1 MKQPPDVR
9 RAPER
14 GTPDRTSL
22 DRAARITV
30 ILLFAAWVVD
40 YIDRLAINLALPS
53 IGAEF
58 DLGHTEQGMVISAFF
73 LSYALCQ
80 IPGGLLADRFGSR
93 RVVCWSLLIWSLFTA
108 LTGTAW
114 AFVVLLA
121 IRFVFGVGQGVFPA
135 AAMKAVAE
143 RTVPHQ
149 RMTATGWA
157 QSSNAFGAVLAPLIA
172 APIIALWGWRMSFF
186 AVAGLGVL
194 VWAAIQLWLPAALP
208 QSADTSPR
216 PDGSDAQGGLRTVL
230 ASWVMWRFTLMFFGY
245 GIIVWGLN
253 SWIPSYLQTVRGIS
267 LTGSGLLSAI
277 PALVGGG
284 AIIAGGKLIDRLGG
298 RHRLIVFPAM
308 TVCAVCILFLN
319 RVTSLTEFVALLS
332 LATASATLCY
342 MPIFAIPMRT
352 LPAGMV
358 GTGSG
363 MINFG
368 GQAAGFITPMVMGAL
383 VDRYSYTAAF
393 GFLVVGAV
401 LAGAFALG
409 TPQRPKTFSAALASR
424 EPQRP
429 NSPSHDN
436 VRTPR

>member
-1 MKQPPDVR
+1 MKHPPEAHR
-9 RAPER
+9 TAA
-14 GTPDRTSL
+14 DRTPL

-58 DLGHTEQGMVISAFF
+58 GLGHAQQGMVISAFF

-114 AFVVLLA
+114 AFGVLLV
-121 IRFVFGVGQGVFPA
+121 IRFVFGVGQGVYPA
-135 AAMKAVAE
+135 AAMKAVAD
-143 RTVPHQ
+143 RTLPQQ

-172 APIIALWGWRMSFF
+172 APIIAVWGWRMSFF
-186 AVAGLGVL
+186 AIAGLGVL
-194 VWAAIQLWLPAALP
+194 VWAAIQLWLPATLP
-208 QSADTSPR
+208 QSDDASPR
-216 PDGSDAQGGLRTVL
+216 PDARGGLRTVL
-230 ASWVMWRFTLMFFGY
+230 ASGVMWRFTLMFFGY

-253 SWIPSYLQTVRGIS
+253 SWIPSYLQTERGIS

-277 PALVGGG
+277 PALVGGV
-284 AIIAGGKLIDRLGG
+284 AIIVGGKLIDRLGG
-298 RHRLIVFPAM
+298 RHRVIVFPAM

-342 MPIFAIPMRT
+342 MPIFAIPLRT
-352 LPAGMV
+352 LPAGLV

-424 EPQRP
+424 EPQGP

>member
-1 MKQPPDVR
+1 MKHPADEH
-9 RAPER
+9 RATAGR
-14 GTPDRTSL
+14 TPL

-58 DLGHTEQGMVISAFF
+58 GLGHTQQGMVISAFF

-93 RVVCWSLLIWSLFTA
+93 RVVSWSLLIWSLFTA

-114 AFVVLLA
+114 AFAVLLA
-121 IRFVFGVGQGVFPA
+121 IRFVFGVGQGVYPA

-143 RTVPHQ
+143 RTAPGQ

-172 APIIALWGWRMSFF
+172 APIIAVWGWRMSFF

-194 VWAAIQLWLPAALP
+194 VWAAIQLWLPATLS
-208 QSADTSPR
+208 QSDETEVR
-216 PDGSDAQGGLRTVL
+216 PDGQGGLRTVL
-230 ASWVMWRFTLMFFGY
+230 ASGVMWRFTLMFFGY

-253 SWIPSYLQTVRGIS
+253 SWIPSYLQTERGIS

-277 PALVGGG
+277 PALVGGV
-284 AIIAGGKLIDRLGG
+284 AIIVGGKLIDRLGG
-298 RHRLIVFPAM
+298 RHRVIVLPAM

-319 RVTSLTEFVALLS
+319 RVTSLAEFVALLS

-352 LPAGMV
+352 LPAGLV

-401 LAGAFALG
+401 LAGAFAFG
-409 TPQRPKTFSAALASR
+409 TPQRPNAFSASIAPR

>member
-1 MKQPPDVR
+1 MKHPPEAH
-9 RAPER
+9 RANA
-14 GTPDRTSL
+14 DRTPL

-30 ILLFAAWVVD
+30 TLLFAAWVVD

-58 DLGHTEQGMVISAFF
+58 GLGHTQQGMVISAFF

-93 RVVCWSLLIWSLFTA
+93 RVVSWSLLIWSLFTA

-114 AFVVLLA
+114 AFAVLLA
-121 IRFVFGVGQGVFPA
+121 IRFLFGVGQGVYPA

-143 RTVPHQ
+143 RTAPGQ

-194 VWAAIQLWLPAALP
+194 VWAAIQLWLPTTLP
-208 QSADTSPR
+208 QSGDTETR
-216 PDGSDAQGGLRTVL
+216 PDQPGGLRAVL
-230 ASWVMWRFTLMFFGY
+230 ASGVMWRFTLMFFGY

-253 SWIPSYLQTVRGIS
+253 SWIPSYLQTERGIS

-277 PALVGGG
+277 PALVGGV
-284 AIIAGGKLIDRLGG
+284 AIILGGKLIDRLGG
-298 RHRLIVFPAM
+298 RHRVIVVPAM
-308 TVCAVCILFLN
+308 TICAVSILFLN

-352 LPAGMV
+352 LPAGLV

-368 GQAAGFITPMVMGAL
+368 GQAAGFVTPMVMGAL

-393 GFLVVGAV
+393 AFLVVGAV

-409 TPQRPKTFSAALASR
+409 TPQRPHAFSAALSPR

>member
-1 MKQPPDVR
+1 VKHPADEH
-9 RAPER
+9 RATAGR
-14 GTPDRTSL
+14 TPL

-58 DLGHTEQGMVISAFF
+58 GLGHTQQGMVISAFF

-93 RVVCWSLLIWSLFTA
+93 RVVSWSLLIWSLFTA

-114 AFVVLLA
+114 AFAVLLA
-121 IRFVFGVGQGVFPA
+121 IRFVFGVGQGVYPA

-143 RTVPHQ
+143 RTAPGQ

-172 APIIALWGWRMSFF
+172 APIIAVWGWRMSFF

-194 VWAAIQLWLPAALP
+194 VWAAIQLWLPATLP
-208 QSADTSPR
+208 QSDDASPR
-216 PDGSDAQGGLRTVL
+216 PDAQGGLRTVL
-230 ASWVMWRFTLMFFGY
+230 ASGVMWRFTLMFFGY

-253 SWIPSYLQTVRGIS
+253 SWIPSYLQTERGIS

-277 PALVGGG
+277 PALVGGV
-284 AIIAGGKLIDRLGG
+284 AIIVGGKLIDRLGG
-298 RHRLIVFPAM
+298 RHRVIVFPAM

-342 MPIFAIPMRT
+342 MPIFAIPLRT
-352 LPAGMV
+352 LPAGLV

-409 TPQRPKTFSAALASR
+409 TPQRPNAFSAAIASR

>member
-1 MKQPPDVR
+1 MKHPPEVH
-9 RAPER
+9 RANA
-14 GTPDRTSL
+14 DRTPL

-58 DLGHTEQGMVISAFF
+58 GLGHTQQGMVISAFF

-93 RVVCWSLLIWSLFTA
+93 RVVSWSLLIWSLFTA

-114 AFVVLLA
+114 AFAVLLA
-121 IRFVFGVGQGVFPA
+121 IRFLFGVGQGVYPA

-143 RTVPHQ
+143 RTAPGQ

-186 AVAGLGVL
+186 AIAGLGVL
-194 VWAAIQLWLPAALP
+194 VWAAIQLWLPATLP
-208 QSADTSPR
+208 QSDDTEVR
-216 PDGSDAQGGLRTVL
+216 PDQQGGLRAVL
-230 ASWVMWRFTLMFFGY
+230 ASGVMWRFTLMFFGY

-253 SWIPSYLQTVRGIS
+253 SWIPSYLQTERGIS

-277 PALVGGG
+277 PALVGGV
-284 AIIAGGKLIDRLGG
+284 AIIVGGKLIDRLGG

-393 GFLVVGAV
+393 AFLVVGAV

-409 TPQRPKTFSAALASR
+409 TPQRPHAFSAAVSPR
-424 EPQRP
+424 EPQRRP
-429 NSPSHDN
+429 
-436 VRTPR
+436 TPTTTAGSEIR